1 MYQAIESK
9 NNEVVEPCLR
19 LLNTIVRIL
28 RKDDNYKKY
37 ELNQSVENG
46 IVENIDE
53 IKIHPEYEN
62 ISTPFMFLESEI
74 KELIRKKLEN

>member
-1 MYQAIESK
+1 M
-9 NNEVVEPCLR
+9 
-19 LLNTIVRIL
+19 
-28 RKDDNYKKY
+28 
-37 ELNQSVENG
+37 NQSVENG